1 MRKAISILLSLA
13 LTAGILTGCNSVS
26 TSESGSEKLRI
37 VTTIFPEYDWV
48 REILGDRA
56 DHVELTMLL
65 DDGVDLHSFQPT
77 ADDMVTIS
85 NCDLFLYTGGESDSW
100 VEDALANATNPDL
113 VAMNLMEVL
122 GDGVK
127 AEEVVEGMQ
136 ESEHHHHHEE
146 EENPEDTHEHHE
158 EHDHEHDHEHH
169 EDCDDPSECTNSHD
183 DEHIWLSLK
192 HAVLLCG
199 AIADTLGTIDP
210 EHQDAYAENAAAYI
224 GELTDLDGQYQAAV
238 DAASTHTLLFADR
251 FPFRYLADD
260 YGLTYYAVFSG
271 CSAET
276 EASFETV
283 AFLAGKVDEL
293 SLPCV
298 LTIEGATHQIAQT
311 VVGNTSTKNQTILVL
326 DSMQSVTAADV
337 ERGATYLVI
346 MEQNLETL
354 KTALG

>member
-48 REILGDRA
+48 REILGDQA

-85 NCDLFLYTGGESDSW
+85 NCD
-100 VEDALANATNPDL
+100 NATNPDL

-158 EHDHEHDHEHH
+158 EHDHEHDHEQ
-169 EDCDDPSECTNSHD
+169 P
-183 DEHIWLSLK
+183 
-192 HAVLLCG
+192 
-199 AIADTLGTIDP
+199 
-210 EHQDAYAENAAAYI
+210 
-224 GELTDLDGQYQAAV
+224 
-238 DAASTHTLLFADR
+238 
-251 FPFRYLADD
+251 
-260 YGLTYYAVFSG
+260 
-271 CSAET
+271 
-276 EASFETV
+276 
-283 AFLAGKVDEL
+283 
-293 SLPCV
+293 
-298 LTIEGATHQIAQT
+298 
-311 VVGNTSTKNQTILVL
+311 
-326 DSMQSVTAADV
+326 
-337 ERGATYLVI
+337 
-346 MEQNLETL
+346 
-354 KTALG
+354 

>member
-1 MRKAISILLSLA
+1 MKKISFIFLSLMLA
-13 LTAGILTGCNSVS
+13 AGILSGCS
-26 TSESGSEKLRI
+26 TLSSSENDQRPLRI

-48 REILGDRA
+48 RQILGDQA
-56 DHVELTMLL
+56 DHAELTILL

-77 ADDMVTIS
+77 AKDIATIS

-100 VEDALANATNPDL
+100 VEDALASVTNQDL

-127 AEEVVEGMQ
+127 EEVVVEGMQ
-136 ESEHHHHHEE
+136 EEDPHQEDQHEDSESEHAHQ
-146 EENPEDTHEHHE
+146 
-158 EHDHEHDHEHH
+158 
-169 EDCDDPSECTNSHD
+169 

-192 HAVLLCG
+192 HAALFCR

-210 EHQDAYAENAAAYI
+210 AHQETYRENADAYIQRLE
-224 GELTDLDGQYQAAV
+224 DLDAQYKTVV
-238 DAASTHTLLFADR
+238 DNASTRTLLFADR

-260 YGLTYYAVFSG
+260 YGIAYYAAFSG

-283 AFLAGKVDEL
+283 AFLSGKVEEL

-298 LTIEGATHQIAQT
+298 LTIEGATHNIAQT
-311 VVGNTSTKNQTILVL
+311 VVESTSSKNQKILVL
-326 DSMQSVTAADV
+326 DSMQSVTAADLAQ
-337 ERGATYLVI
+337 GATYLGI
-346 MEQNLETL
+346 MEKNLETL
-354 KTALG
+354 KIALN

>member
-1 MRKAISILLSLA
+1 MKKAISILLSLA
-13 LTAGILTGCNSVS
+13 LTAGILTGCS
-26 TSESGSEKLRI
+26 TGATSKSGGEKLRI

-56 DHVELTMLL
+56 DYVELTMLL

-122 GDGVK
+122 GNGVK

-146 EENPEDTHEHHE
+146 NEHHEDTHEHYE
-158 EHDHEHDHEHH
+158 EHEHDHEHH
-169 EDCDDPSECTNSHD
+169 EDCEHTSECTHSHD

-192 HAVLLCG
+192 HAAVLCD
-199 AIADTLGTIDP
+199 AIADTLGSVDP
-210 EHQDAYAENAAAYI
+210 DHHDAYAENAAAYI
-224 GELTDLDGQYQAAV
+224 GKLTDLDGQYQAAV

-260 YGLTYYAVFSG
+260 YGLTYYAAFSG

-283 AFLAGKVDEL
+283 VFLAGKVDEL
-293 SLPCV
+293 SLSCV

-311 VVGNTSTKNQTILVL
+311 VVGNTSSGSIKIVQSKDAMQT
-326 DSMQSVTAADV
+326 
-337 ERGATYLVI
+337 
-346 MEQNLETL
+346 
-354 KTALG
+354 

>member
-1 MRKAISILLSLA
+1 M
-13 LTAGILTGCNSVS
+13 
-26 TSESGSEKLRI
+26 
-37 VTTIFPEYDWV
+37 
-48 REILGDRA
+48 
-56 DHVELTMLL
+56 
-65 DDGVDLHSFQPT
+65 
-77 ADDMVTIS
+77 
-85 NCDLFLYTGGESDSW
+85 
-100 VEDALANATNPDL
+100 
-113 VAMNLMEVL
+113 
-122 GDGVK
+122 
-127 AEEVVEGMQ
+127 
-136 ESEHHHHHEE
+136 
-146 EENPEDTHEHHE
+146 
-158 EHDHEHDHEHH
+158 
-169 EDCDDPSECTNSHD
+169 
-183 DEHIWLSLK
+183 SLK
-192 HAVLLCG
+192 HATLLCD

-210 EHQDAYAENAAAYI
+210 EHRDAYAENAAAYI

-260 YGLTYYAVFSG
+260 YGLTYYAAFSG

-311 VVGNTSTKNQTILVL
+311 VVGNTSTKNQEILVL

-337 ERGATYLVI
+337 EEGVTYLGI
-346 MEQNLETL
+346 MEQNLGTL

>member
-1 MRKAISILLSLA
+1 MKKAISIALCLA
-13 LTAGILTGCNSVS
+13 LAAGIMSGCGTASAPERGGE
-26 TSESGSEKLRI
+26 TLRI

-56 DHVELTMLL
+56 NHVELTMLL

-85 NCDLFLYTGGESDSW
+85 NCDLFLYTGGASDSW
-100 VEDALANATNPDL
+100 VEDALANAGNPDL

-127 AEEVVEGMQ
+127 TEEVVEGMQ
-136 ESEHHHHHEE
+136 ESEHHHHEE
-146 EENPEDTHEHHE
+146 EKHHE
-158 EHDHEHDHEHH
+158 DHDHEDHDHA
-169 EDCDDPSECTNSHD
+169 

-192 HAVLLCG
+192 HAAVLCD
-199 AIADTLGTIDP
+199 AIADALGVIDP
-210 EHQDAYAENAAAYI
+210 AHQETYAENAAAYI
-224 GELTDLDGQYQAAV
+224 QKLSTLDGQYQAAV
-238 DAASTHTLLFADR
+238 DAASTRTLLFADR

-260 YGLTYYAVFSG
+260 YGLTYYAAFSG

-283 AFLAGKVDEL
+283 AFRAGKVDEL

-298 LTIEGATHQIAQT
+298 LTIEGAAHNIAQT
-311 VVGNTSTKNQTILVL
+311 VVANTSAKNQEILVL

-337 ERGATYLVI
+337 EGGATYLGM

>member
-1 MRKAISILLSLA
+1 MKKAIYILLSLA
-13 LTAGILTGCNSVS
+13 LAVGLLTGCSAAS
-26 TSESGSEKLRI
+26 TPDSGSKKLRI

-48 REILGDRA
+48 REILGDQA

-77 ADDMVTIS
+77 ADDMIAIS

-100 VEDALANATNPDL
+100 VEDALASAANTDL

-122 GDGVK
+122 GEGVK
-127 AEEVVEGMQ
+127 VEEAVEGMQ
-136 ESEHHHHHEE
+136 ESEHHHHEE
-146 EENPEDTHEHHE
+146 EEHHE
-158 EHDHEHDHEHH
+158 DSHEHH
-169 EDCDDPSECTNSHD
+169 EDCDHTSECTHNHD

-192 HAVLLCG
+192 HAAVLCN
-199 AIADTLGTIDP
+199 AIAETLSSIDP
-210 EHQDAYAENAAAYI
+210 AHQVTYSENAAAYI
-224 GELTDLDGQYQAAV
+224 QKLSDLDGQYQAAV
-238 DAASTHTLLFADR
+238 DAASIHTLLFADR

-260 YGLTYYAVFSG
+260 YGLTYYAAFSG

-283 AFLAGKVDEL
+283 SFLAGKVDEL

-298 LTIEGATHQIAQT
+298 LTIEGATHNIAQT
-311 VVGNTSTKNQTILVL
+311 VVENTNTKDQKILVL
-326 DSMQSVTAADV
+326 DSMQSVTASDV
-337 ERGATYLVI
+337 EAGVTYLAI
-346 MEQNLETL
+346 MQQNLETL

>member
-1 MRKAISILLSLA
+1 MKKAISIALCLA
-13 LTAGILTGCNSVS
+13 LAAGIMSGCGTASAP
-26 TSESGSEKLRI
+26 ERGSETLRI

-56 DHVELTMLL
+56 NHVELTMLL

-85 NCDLFLYTGGESDSW
+85 NCDLFLYTGGASDSW
-100 VEDALANATNPDL
+100 VEDALANAGNPDL

-127 AEEVVEGMQ
+127 TEEVVEGMQ
-136 ESEHHHHHEE
+136 ESEHHHHGEE
-146 EENPEDTHEHHE
+146 KHHE
-158 EHDHEHDHEHH
+158 DHDHEDHDHA
-169 EDCDDPSECTNSHD
+169 

-192 HAVLLCG
+192 HAALLCS
-199 AIADTLGTIDP
+199 AIADTLSTIDP

-224 GELTDLDGQYQAAV
+224 GKLTDLDGQYEAAV
-238 DAASTHTLLFADR
+238 DAASTRTLLFADR

-260 YGLTYYAVFSG
+260 YGLTYYAAFSG

-298 LTIEGATHQIAQT
+298 LTIEGAAHNIAQT
-311 VVGNTSTKNQTILVL
+311 VVANTSAKNQEILVL

-337 ERGATYLVI
+337 EGGATYLGM